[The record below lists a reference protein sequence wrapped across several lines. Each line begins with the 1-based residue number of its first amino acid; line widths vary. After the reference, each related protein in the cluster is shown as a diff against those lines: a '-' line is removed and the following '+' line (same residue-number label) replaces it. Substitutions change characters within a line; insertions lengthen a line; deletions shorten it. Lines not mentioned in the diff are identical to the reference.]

1 MPRNFNDIE
10 PIIEQIL
17 QRYRGKWNLDVI
29 KYYEFEDFKQ
39 DVKLHIYLGISLVQI
54 VISMEVE
61 IHAHIQRVNYN
72 VRNAQSIKNGLK
84 LKRTLMKLKG
94 LKI

>member
-1 MPRNFNDIE
+1 MPRNFDEIE

-39 DVKLHIYLGISLVQI
+39 DVKLHIYLKFEKDVHL
-54 VISMEVE
+54 
-61 IHAHIQRVNYN
+61 R
-72 VRNAQSIKNGLK
+72 
-84 LKRTLMKLKG
+84 
-94 LKI
+94 